1 MALQRRAQ
9 RPAWQRR
16 EGAPCSAEGGD
27 LAPLMARGRSVDWS
41 LGSAGGPGQLKGAAG
56 QERARWGETKPLSR
70 KEI

>member
-16 EGAPCSAEGGD
+16 EGAPCSAEGRD
-27 LAPLMARGRSVDWS
+27 LAALMARGRSVDWS

-56 QERARWGETKPLSR
+56 QERARG
-70 KEI
+70 